1 MSKMSQLYTDLTEQA
16 NELGFEDINEAEQH
30 GYSVDYTER
39 KLVKVDKEKEAIELE
54 IAMLEHDIERNELR
68 IVELKNKLKER
79 K

>member
-1 MSKMSQLYTDLTEQA
+1 MSQLYTELTEQA

-30 GYSVDYTER
+30 GYNVDYTEH
-39 KLVKVDKEKEAIELE
+39 KLVKVDKEAIELE
-54 IAMLEHDIERNELR
+54 IAMLEHDIERNEIR

>member
-1 MSKMSQLYTDLTEQA
+1 MSKMSQLYMELTEQA

-30 GYSVDYTER
+30 GYCVDYTEH
-39 KLVKVDKEKEAIELE
+39 KLVKVDKEKESIELE
-54 IAMLEHDIERNELR
+54 IAMLEHDIERNEMR

>member
-1 MSKMSQLYTDLTEQA
+1 MCKMSQLYTELTEQA

-30 GYSVDYTER
+30 GYSVDYVEH

-54 IAMLEHDIERNELR
+54 IAMLEHDIKRNEMR
-68 IVELKNKLKER
+68 IIELKNKLKER

>member
-30 GYSVDYTER
+30 GYNVDYTEH
-39 KLVKVDKEKEAIELE
+39 KLVKVDKEAIELE
-54 IAMLEHDIERNELR
+54 IAMLEHDIERNEMR